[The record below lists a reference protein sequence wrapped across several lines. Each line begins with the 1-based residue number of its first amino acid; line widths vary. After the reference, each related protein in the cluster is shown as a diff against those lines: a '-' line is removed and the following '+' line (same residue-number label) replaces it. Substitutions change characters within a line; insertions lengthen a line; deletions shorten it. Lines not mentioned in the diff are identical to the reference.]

1 MLELLGE
8 NYYLNLQ
15 RIDDFVNVTTS
26 GDTEEND
33 KIAFVK
39 YEMIKI
45 MTDVIMTETEEIDEK
60 LGNKASS
67 QLTIPFKLAWN
78 TMLFNPMR
86 FDFTIIFIKYVDVD
100 DIFVWLNPLLP

>member
-1 MLELLGE
+1 MNLLQYICQG
-8 NYYLNLQ
+8 
-15 RIDDFVNVTTS
+15 VV
-26 GDTEEND
+26 EEND

-78 TMLFNPMR
+78 TMLFNK
-86 FDFTIIFIKYVDVD
+86 FIEK
-100 DIFVWLNPLLP
+100 I